1 MYNDPMTT
9 QLKKGTI
16 LQRRYRI
23 VRLLGEGDFG
33 AVYQARDLK
42 AGKHDRFVAIKE
54 MPMQSIVEC
63 ERQADLRADLI
74 HPAIPRIL
82 NYFMTDKHSYLV
94 QQLIRGANLEV
105 ILDACPGFLPE
116 KRIIYWALQLCD
128 TLDFLH
134 EHPNHSIIVR
144 DLKPNNIM
152 ADSKDRVYITDLELA
167 RVFPPNFFRGKGSNF
182 KHMGRGASIG
192 TAGYSPPEQYR
203 GFVRPE
209 SDIYALG
216 ATLHHLLSKRDPRK
230 EKPFTAQNFPV
241 RTLNPAVS
249 PELEKIVMKAV
260 QRDIRRRY
268 RSAGEMLEELRRISE
283 E

>member
-1 MYNDPMTT
+1 MTANL
-9 QLKKGTI
+9 QKGKL

-23 VRLLGEGDFG
+23 VRLLGAGDFG

-42 AGKHDRFVAIKE
+42 AVKRDHFVAIKE

-63 ERQADLRADLI
+63 ERQADLRAELT

-82 NYFMTDKHSYLV
+82 NYFMTDEHSYLV

-105 ILDACPGFLPE
+105 ILDEHPGFLPE
-116 KRIIYWALQLCD
+116 KRIVHWAIQLCEA
-128 TLDFLH
+128 LDFLH
-134 EHPNHSIIVR
+134 NHPSHSIIVR

-152 ADSKDRVYITDLELA
+152 VDSKDRIYITDLELA
-167 RVFPPNFFRGKGSNF
+167 RVFPPNFFSGKGTDL
-182 KHMGRGASIG
+182 KHKGKGASIG

-209 SDIYALG
+209 SDLYALG
-216 ATLHHLLSKRDPRK
+216 ATLHHLLTKRDPRK
-230 EKPFTAQNFPV
+230 EKAFTAQNFPV

-249 PELEKIVMKAV
+249 PELERIVMKAV
-260 QRDIRRRY
+260 QRDLHKRY
-268 RSAGEMLEELRRISE
+268 RSAREMVGELNKIIK
-283 E
+283 

>member
-1 MYNDPMTT
+1 MTAN
-9 QLKKGTI
+9 LRKGML

-23 VRLLGEGDFG
+23 VRLLGAGDFG

-42 AGKHDRFVAIKE
+42 AVKRDRFVAIKE

-63 ERQADLRADLI
+63 ERQADLRAELT

-82 NYFMTDKHSYLV
+82 NYFMTDEHSYLV

-105 ILDACPGFLPE
+105 ILDEHPGFLPE
-116 KRIIYWALQLCD
+116 KRIVHWAIQLCEA
-128 TLDFLH
+128 LDFLH
-134 EHPNHSIIVR
+134 NHPSHSIIVR

-152 ADSKDRVYITDLELA
+152 ADSKDRIYITDLELA
-167 RVFPPNFFRGKGSNF
+167 RVFPPNFFSGKGTDL
-182 KHMGRGASIG
+182 KQMGKGASIG

-209 SDIYALG
+209 SDLYALG
-216 ATLHHLLSKRDPRK
+216 ATLHHLLTKRDPRK

-249 PELEKIVMKAV
+249 PELERIVMKAV
-260 QRDIRRRY
+260 QRDLLKRY
-268 RSAGEMLEELRRISE
+268 RSAREMVEELNKIIK
-283 E
+283 